1 MTLTDFIREMPK
13 VELHVHLQGAT
24 QPETWLELAKRNN
37 VPLRA
42 STVEEMREVFTFT
55 DFRHFIDTYIH
66 VVKTLVTP
74 DDLEL
79 MAREFLKN
87 QAAQNIVYSEV
98 TYTPRLSTIRDAGI
112 NREQLAAVNRARA
125 WSEAELGAS
134 MGLVIDIPR
143 EVTADDAEYYADWA
157 LMGYGN
163 GVVAFGI
170 GGYEPGHPPSKY
182 ARTFARVYEAG
193 IPCVP
198 HAGETVGPES
208 IWNALEVCKPVR
220 IGHGVRCVED
230 PRLVE
235 HLRET
240 QIPLE
245 VSPTSNVLLKVF
257 PSLAEHSLPRLM
269 EAGLYVTINS
279 DDPPMFNTTLTD
291 EYIKCAATF
300 GWDAERIEGLVMNGL
315 RASFLPD
322 KRKAQME
329 RGFKD
334 EFGRLRTQ
342 VVGD

>member
-24 QPETWLELAKRNN
+24 QPETWLELARRNN
-37 VPLRA
+37 VALPA
-42 STVEEMREVFTFT
+42 DTVAGMREWFTFT

-79 MAREFLKN
+79 MGREFLKN

-98 TYTPRLSTIRDAGI
+98 TYTPRLSTIRDTGI

-125 WSEAELGAS
+125 WAEAELGVS

-143 EVTADDAEYYADWA
+143 EVTADDAEFYADWA

-170 GGYEPGHPPSKY
+170 GGYEPGHPPEKY
-182 ARTFARVYEAG
+182 AKTFARVYEAG
-193 IPCVP
+193 VPCVP

-220 IGHGVRCVED
+220 IGHGVRCIED
-230 PRLVE
+230 AKLVDL
-235 HLRET
+235 LREK

-245 VSPTSNVLLKVF
+245 VSPTSNICLKVY
-257 PSLAEHSLPRLM
+257 PTLAQHSLPQLLD
-269 EAGLYVTINS
+269 AGLYVTINS
-279 DDPPMFNTTLTD
+279 DDPPMFNTTLTN
-291 EYIKCAATF
+291 EYQACAETF
-300 GWDAERIEGLVMNGL
+300 GWDADTIQGLVMNGL
-315 RASFLPD
+315 RASFLSAA
-322 KRKAQME
+322 RKAE
-329 RGFKD
+329 LEIDFAAT
-334 EFGRLRTQ
+334 FTRLRAEYG
-342 VVGD
+342 V